1 MSHATVN
8 VSSRDVELESNM
20 NRVSLSEQ
28 EVGAIKGL
36 VGEAVAQYTSV
47 EDERFLK
54 DACLIAH
61 ELPRRIR
68 RFLNDFKY
76 LEPLAGACVVSA
88 YPIDEEKIGL
98 TPGHWKSRRA
108 VSPTLEEEILFVLF
122 GSLLGDVMGWATQ
135 QNGYIVHDVLPI
147 KEYEDSQISSGS
159 LQTIW
164 WHNEDAFHPY
174 RGDFVALMCLRN
186 PDQVPTTLACIDGMK
201 LDERVKSILSE
212 PRFIIRPDDSHIKSK
227 TIAAATKPGLEEG
240 LLEAS
245 CQHIE
250 EMNAHPTRV
259 PILYGNQDA
268 PYVRIDPYYMDSQGD
283 PEAQFALDALR
294 REIDARLTEIVL
306 SPGDFIFIDN
316 YRAVHGRKSFHAR
329 YDGTDRW
336 LKRINITKDLRKS
349 SDARATRASRIVL

>member
-1 MSHATVN
+1 
-8 VSSRDVELESNM
+8 M
-20 NRVSLSEQ
+20 NQVPLSET
-28 EVGAIKGL
+28 EVGAIKAL
-36 VGEAVAQYTSV
+36 VREAATQYTSV
-47 EDERFLK
+47 EDARFLK

-61 ELPRRIR
+61 ELPRRVR
-68 RFLNDFKY
+68 SFLNDFKY
-76 LEPLAGACVVSA
+76 LEPPAGACVIKG
-88 YPIDEEKIGL
+88 YPVDEAKIGL
-98 TPGHWKSRRA
+98 TPAHWKSRQA
-108 VSPTLEEEILFVLF
+108 LSPTLEEEILFVLF

-135 QNGYIVHDVLPI
+135 QNGYIVHDVMPI
-147 KEYEDSQISSGS
+147 KDHEDSQISSGS

-186 PDQVPTTLACIDGMK
+186 QEQVPTTLACLDGVNLNEK
-201 LDERVKSILSE
+201 LKSILLE

-227 TIAAATKPGLEEG
+227 SSAPATKTGLEEV

-245 CQHIE
+245 CEHIK
-250 EMNAHPTRV
+250 EMHAHPEKV
-259 PILYGNQDA
+259 PILYGNRDA
-268 PYVRIDPYYMDSQGD
+268 PYIRIDPYYMDSQED
-283 PEAQFALDALR
+283 PEAQFALDALM

-349 SDARATRASRIVL
+349 SDARATRESRIIL